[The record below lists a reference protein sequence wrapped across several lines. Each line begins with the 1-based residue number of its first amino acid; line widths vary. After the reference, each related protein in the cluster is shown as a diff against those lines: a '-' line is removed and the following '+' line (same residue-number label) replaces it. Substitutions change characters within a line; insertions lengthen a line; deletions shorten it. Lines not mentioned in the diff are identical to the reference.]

1 MEEEKGNLAGKRG
14 MEEGEDGN
22 EKQKQNASATRPSLK
37 SDSPFNN
44 YHLWKQ
50 KFRENCYKRVRE
62 NRTRLLWKFRC
73 NEQQQDDTLKCAL
86 EDIVF
91 DEFHKMKRRDE
102 VLWEYEGPPLTTC
115 PDQYEEILLEMQ
127 RIFYEDLKSQPQE
140 LESDVEIW
148 EHEVDEYLARAVYEH
163 MQLNEDEAYG
173 KEIWCPICKEGELK
187 DSHNLI
193 YCTRCELQL
202 NKANELTLDFLRD
215 RLAEVHTEHLD
226 RGCRLK
232 PKFCM
237 KTKFN
242 LTALYISCE
251 GCDTLEVVI

>member
-163 MQLNEDEAYG
+163 MQLNEDE
-173 KEIWCPICKEGELK
+173 
-187 DSHNLI
+187 
-193 YCTRCELQL
+193 
-202 NKANELTLDFLRD
+202 LTLDFLRD

>member
-1 MEEEKGNLAGKRG
+1 
-14 MEEGEDGN
+14 MEEGEDGS
-22 EKQKQNASATRPSLK
+22 EKQKQNASATRLSLK

-86 EDIVF
+86 EDIVS

-148 EHEVDEYLARAVYEH
+148 EHEVDEYLSRAVYEH

-187 DSHNLI
+187 DSYNLI

-202 NKANELTLDFLRD
+202 NKASELTLDFLRD

>member
-1 MEEEKGNLAGKRG
+1 
-14 MEEGEDGN
+14 MEEGEDGS

-62 NRTRLLWKFRC
+62 DRTRLLWKFRC
-73 NEQQQDDTLKCAL
+73 NEQQRDDTLKCAL
-86 EDIVF
+86 EDIVS

-148 EHEVDEYLARAVYEH
+148 EHKVDEYLARAVYEH

-173 KEIWCPICKEGELK
+173 KEIWCPICKQGELK

-202 NKANELTLDFLRD
+202 NKAS
-215 RLAEVHTEHLD
+215 EV
-226 RGCRLK
+226 LK
-232 PKFCM
+232 
-237 KTKFN
+237 
-242 LTALYISCE
+242 AYR
-251 GCDTLEVVI
+251 